1 MACRCNDISNCTKDI
16 SKINEIISLISSCDS
31 SNENIK
37 DHLSNLATQC
47 ESDFYCNDMTTLE
60 YKEKIL
66 NDPLIDDISDISD
79 FCAEELEKLQ
89 EEFENMKSED
99 EEFHKNE
106 NKGGE

>member
-1 MACRCNDISNCTKDI
+1 
-16 SKINEIISLISSCDS
+16 
-31 SNENIK
+31 
-37 DHLSNLATQC
+37 
-47 ESDFYCNDMTTLE
+47 MTTLE

-66 NDPLIDDISDISD
+66 TEPLIDDISDISD

>member
-16 SKINEIISLISSCDS
+16 SKI
-31 SNENIK
+31 NENIK

-66 NDPLIDDISDISD
+66 NEPLIDDISDISD

-99 EEFHKNE
+99 EKFHKNE